1 MIKMTK
7 PLVSIILLNWNGY
20 DDTLEAL
27 ESLYQINYPNYNVI
41 VVDNHSTNE
50 SIEKITEYKPN
61 LIILTTHRYFHLT
74 NAIKSYPQTSKLPI
88 FILSTSA
95 SIEEFEKYEANDY
108 LSKPIDVFK
117 FVNKIEN
124 LIK

>member
-1 MIKMTK
+1 MGLSKSFHETI
-7 PLVSIILLNWNGY
+7 LSIISDLIECEVVIFPY
-20 DDTLEAL
+20 SDDF
-27 ESLYQINYPNYNVI
+27 
-41 VVDNHSTNE
+41 
-50 SIEKITEYKPN
+50 IEKITKYKPN
-61 LIILTTHRYFHLT
+61 LIILTTHRYFHLS
-74 NAIKSYPQTSKLPI
+74 NVLKSYPQTSKIPI

-95 SIEEFEKYEANDY
+95 SIEEFKKYEANDY

>member
-1 MIKMTK
+1 MKTTIQTSDNSIKKILIIGLSRSFHETI
-7 PLVSIILLNWNGY
+7 LSIIS
-20 DDTLEAL
+20 D
-27 ESLYQINYPNYNVI
+27 
-41 VVDNHSTNE
+41 
-50 SIEKITEYKPN
+50 SIECEVVILPYSDDFIEKVTSYKPN

-74 NAIKSYPQTSKLPI
+74 NAIKSHPQTSKIPI

-95 SIEEFEKYEANDY
+95 SIEEFKKDEANDY

>member
-1 MIKMTK
+1 METTIQTSDNSIKKILIIGLSRSFHETI
-7 PLVSIILLNWNGY
+7 LSIIS
-20 DDTLEAL
+20 D
-27 ESLYQINYPNYNVI
+27 
-41 VVDNHSTNE
+41 
-50 SIEKITEYKPN
+50 SIECEVVILPYSDDFIEKVTSYKPN

-74 NAIKSYPQTSKLPI
+74 NVIKSYTHTSKIPI